1 MTRSKMII
9 LLGLLGFFA
18 CGDFDASG
26 PEAVGPDI
34 FREAHGERYVVILE
48 PQGNPANVAQGYG
61 LQADR
66 VFEHAL
72 SGFSAHI
79 PRHAIQGLLRNPNVR
94 VIESDQLIAVEESG
108 TVQMDATWGLDRI
121 DQRALPLDG
130 LYHYTHTGEGVSAYI
145 VDTGIRF
152 DHQEFEGRAVPGFD
166 AFNDGQNGNDCNG
179 HGTHVAGTVGART
192 WGVAK
197 GTHLVSVRVLNCTG
211 SGSSS
216 TVIAGIDWIIKNNR
230 GPAVANFSIGGNRSE
245 SVNEAVRKLIAAGV
259 QSSIAAGNEGA
270 DACDTS
276 PASTLEAVTV
286 GGTGKTDTRRATS
299 NWGPCVDVFAPG
311 SAIYSASH
319 VDQTSSMARSGTSMA
334 APHAAGVMALWLHQ
348 DPTLSPAQLHHM
360 IIAHATQ
367 NVVIDAQS
375 ENAHLLYSL
384 PGDIDAPP
392 LPPPPAEDDPPPTA
406 DFTASCEHT
415 DCEFTDQSTPEGS
428 VVAWKWDFGDG
439 TSSDARHPVKQYALA
454 GSYLVVESVT
464 DAEGRTDTAARTI
477 LVTEPEEDGIQLSA
491 SGVQVRGVR
500 RVTLTWS
507 GAVTETVDLFR
518 DGAMATVPNSGSFVD
533 EYRGGGAVTYSVCD
547 RGTIRCSPEVTV
559 RF

>member
-1 MTRSKMII
+1 MTRSKMIA
-9 LLGLLGFFA
+9 LLGLMVLFA
-18 CGDFDASG
+18 CGEFDATG
-26 PEAVGPDI
+26 PQMVGPDI
-34 FREAHGERYVVILE
+34 FRAVQDERYIVILE
-48 PQGNPANVAQGYG
+48 PQGSPGDVARDHG
-61 LQADR
+61 LQVNL
-66 VFEHAL
+66 VFEQAVN
-72 SGFSAHI
+72 GFSASI
-79 PRHAIQGLLRNPNVR
+79 PRNAIQGLLRNPQVQ
-94 VIESDQLIAVEESG
+94 VVEADVAV
-108 TVQMDATWGLDRI
+108 TVETDVQADATWGLDRI
-121 DQRALPLDG
+121 DQRSQPLDG
-130 LYHYTHTGEGVSAYI
+130 LYYYTHNGEGVSAYI

-152 DHQEFEGRAVPGFD
+152 DHQEFEGRAVRGFD

-179 HGTHVAGTVGART
+179 HGTHVAGTVGAKT

-197 GTHLVSVRVLNCTG
+197 RTRLVSVRVLDCTG
-211 SGSSS
+211 TGSSS
-216 TVIAGIDWIIKNNR
+216 TIIAGIDWIMKNNR
-230 GPAVANFSIGGNRSE
+230 DPAVANFSIGGSRSE
-245 SVNEAVRKLIAAGV
+245 TVNKAVRNLNAAGV

-270 DACDTS
+270 DACLSS
-276 PASTLEAVTV
+276 PGSTLEAVTV

-348 DPTLSPAQLHHM
+348 DPTLTPAQLHHM

-375 ENAHLLYSL
+375 ENAHLLHSL
-384 PGDIDAPP
+384 WGDVAAPP
-392 LPPPPAEDDPPPTA
+392 PAPPAEDDPPPSA

-415 DCEFTDQSTPEGS
+415 DCEFTDLSIPEGS

-464 DAEGRTDTAARTI
+464 DEAGRTDSAARTI

-491 SGVQVRGVR
+491 SGVQAKGVR
-500 RVTLTWS
+500 RVTLAWS

-518 DGAMATVPNSGSFVD
+518 NGAMATVPNSGSFVD
-533 EYRGGGAVTYSVCD
+533 EYRGGGAVTYSLCD

>member
-1 MTRSKMII
+1 MTRSKMVA
-9 LLGLLGFFA
+9 LLGLMGVLG
-18 CGDFDASG
+18 CGEFDVSG
-26 PEAVGPDI
+26 TDAVGPDI
-34 FREAHGERYVVILE
+34 FRAAPDERYIVTLE
-48 PQGNPANVAQGYG
+48 PQGSPADVAPGHG
-61 LQADR
+61 LHADL

-72 SGFSAHI
+72 NGFSARI
-79 PRHAIQGLLRNPNVR
+79 PRRAIQGLLRNPHVR
-94 VIESDQLIAVEESG
+94 VVEADGEV
-108 TVQMDATWGLDRI
+108 TVAADVQTDATWGLDRI
-121 DQRALPLDG
+121 DQRSLPMDG
-130 LYHYTHTGEGVSAYI
+130 LYHFTHTGEGVSAYI

-152 DHQEFEGRAVPGFD
+152 DHQEFELRAVLGFD

-179 HGTHVAGTVGART
+179 HGTHVAGTVGAKT

-197 GTHLVSVRVLNCTG
+197 RTRLVSVRVLDCAG
-211 SGSSS
+211 IGSSS
-216 TVIAGIDWIIKNNR
+216 TIIAGIEWIIKNNQ
-230 GPAVANFSIGGNRSE
+230 GPAVANFSIGGSRSE
-245 SVNEAVRKLIAAGV
+245 TVNKAVQNLIAAGV

-270 DACDTS
+270 DACLSS
-276 PASTLEAVTV
+276 PGSTLEAVTV

-334 APHAAGVMALWLHQ
+334 APHSAGVMALWLHQ

-384 PGDIDAPP
+384 LGDVDAPP
-392 LPPPPAEDDPPPTA
+392 PAPQPPEDDPPTA

-415 DCEFTDQSTPEGS
+415 DCEFTDLSTPEGS
-428 VVAWKWDFGDG
+428 VVAWNWDFGDG

-464 DAEGRTDTAARTI
+464 DAEGRTDNAARTI
-477 LVTEPEEDGIQLSA
+477 LVTEPEEDGIRLSA
-491 SGVQVRGVR
+491 SGVQVKGVR

-518 DGAMATVPNSGSFVD
+518 NDAMATVPNSGSFMD